1 MSDFV
6 IAVRSALREG
16 KLKTPFR
23 AKEVKEACP
32 GWAASTYSVFLPK
45 HRVGNTGGNTAYFKR
60 HEKGLYSL
68 R

>member
-6 IAVRSALREG
+6 SAVRSAIREG

-23 AKEVKEACP
+23 AKDVKEACP
-32 GWAASTYSVFLPK
+32 GWAASTYSTYLSK
-45 HRVGNTGGNTAYFKR
+45 HRVGNPGGYTAYFRR